1 MKRNLFITC
10 ALGLLSCA
18 FSAQASDPWNYYRV
32 GSSYSSPSYTQ
43 KYDSTFGMTIKGA
56 YGIAGDSDMP
66 NLGGGLLSLNS
77 YTETGDIVHE
87 LSLTAGLM
95 SSDAKHFNAFDIGR
109 EWGYSDAQI
118 QHFLNEKNITNV
130 DLKIKYQTSIPL
142 LAGYTLNLPL
152 VQEKAY
158 FFLGGKIGVT
168 FNSLKATATIDRK
181 IWQYDST
188 YRIEKG
194 RASATEFNADFTFS
208 ATLGFRFAIGNTTD
222 LILGYELLKFHDT
235 DPYHVI
241 QAGISWTF

>member
-1 MKRNLFITC
+1 MKRNLFITY
-10 ALGLLSCA
+10 ALGLLTCA

-32 GSSYSSPSYTQ
+32 GGSYNSSSYTQ
-43 KYDSTFGMTIKGA
+43 KYDSTFGMGIKGV

-87 LSLTAGLM
+87 LSLTTGLM
-95 SSDAKHFNAFDIGR
+95 SSGNKHFSAFDIGR
-109 EWGYSDAQI
+109 AWGYSDAQI
-118 QHFLNEKNITNV
+118 QQFLDNKSITNV

-168 FNSLKATATIDRK
+168 FNSLKATATVDRK
-181 IWQYDST
+181 IWQYGST
-188 YRIEKG
+188 YRIERSK
-194 RASATEFNADFTFS
+194 ASATEVNADFTFS

-222 LILGYELLKFHDT
+222 FILGYELLKFHDT

>member
-18 FSAQASDPWNYYRV
+18 FSVQASDPWNYYRAGGV
-32 GSSYSSPSYTQ
+32 YSSPSYTQ
-43 KYDSTFGMTIKGA
+43 KYDSTFGMSIKGV

-87 LSLTAGLM
+87 LSLTTGLM
-95 SSDAKHFNAFDIGR
+95 SSGNKHFSAFDIGR

-118 QHFLNEKNITNV
+118 QQFLNDKNITNV
-130 DLKIKYQTSIPL
+130 DFKYKLKTSIPL
-142 LAGYTLNLPL
+142 LGGYTLNLPL

-168 FNSLKATATIDRK
+168 FNTWRTTGTVDRK
-181 IWQYDST
+181 RTGIPPT
-188 YRIEKG
+188 ERIRVSVSEY
-194 RASATEFNADFTFS
+194 NADFTFS
-208 ATLGFRFAIGNTTD
+208 LTAGFRFAIGNTTD
-222 LILGYELLKFHDT
+222 LILGYEFLKFHEVE
-235 DPYHVI
+235 PYHLI

>member
-43 KYDSTFGMTIKGA
+43 KYDSTFGMSIKGV

-66 NLGGGLLSLNS
+66 NLGGGLLSLNPILKQ
-77 YTETGDIVHE
+77 ETSIVHE

-168 FNSLKATATIDRK
+168 FNSLKATATIDRQ
-181 IWQYDST
+181 ISE
-188 YRIEKG
+188 YRKERT
-194 RASATEFNADFTFS
+194 RASATEVNADFTFS
-208 ATLGFRFAIGNTTD
+208 ATLGFRFAIGSKTD
-222 LILGYELLKFHDT
+222 FILGYELLKFHDT

-241 QAGISWTF
+241 QAGI

>member
-1 MKRNLFITC
+1 MKKNILLTGLLC
-10 ALGLLSCA
+10 ALSLAATS
-18 FSAQASDPWNYYRV
+18 QAWE
-32 GSSYSSPSYTQ
+32 GTYSQ
-43 KYDSTFGMTIKGA
+43 KYDSTFGMSIKGV

-118 QHFLNEKNITNV
+118 QQFLDDKNITNV
-130 DLKIKYQTSIPL
+130 DFKYKLKTSIPL
-142 LAGYTLNLPL
+142 LGGYTLNLPL

-168 FNSLKATATIDRK
+168 FNTWRTTGTVDRK
-181 IWQYDST
+181 RTGIPPT
-188 YRIEKG
+188 ERIRVSVSEY
-194 RASATEFNADFTFS
+194 NADFTFS
-208 ATLGFRFAIGNTTD
+208 LTAGFRFAIGNTTD
-222 LILGYELLKFHDT
+222 LILGYELLKFHEVE
-235 DPYHVI
+235 PYHLI

>member
-1 MKRNLFITC
+1 MSTHTPI
-10 ALGLLSCA
+10 APGIS
-18 FSAQASDPWNYYRV
+18 SAAC
-32 GSSYSSPSYTQ
+32 
-43 KYDSTFGMTIKGA
+43 
-56 YGIAGDSDMP
+56 
-66 NLGGGLLSLNS
+66 
-77 YTETGDIVHE
+77 
-87 LSLTAGLM
+87 LTAGLM

-181 IWQYDST
+181 IWQYDSI
-188 YRIEKG
+188 YRIERG